1 MRVACETLVATNLA
15 VLACDLRTEFSVSD
29 DELEEISQRCV
40 RTFGYEQDG
49 FHRKSVNRLV

>member
-29 DELEEISQRCV
+29 DELEKISQRCV
-40 RTFGYEQDG
+40 AIFG
-49 FHRKSVNRLV
+49 